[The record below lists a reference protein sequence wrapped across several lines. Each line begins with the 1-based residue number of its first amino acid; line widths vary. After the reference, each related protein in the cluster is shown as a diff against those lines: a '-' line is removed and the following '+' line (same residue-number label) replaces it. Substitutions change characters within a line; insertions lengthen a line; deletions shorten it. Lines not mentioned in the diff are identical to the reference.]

1 MKHQILIFLS
11 CVNLVLSHPMVIP
24 IYGTGPYFMTL
35 FSEDRVTR
43 DYNMTFI
50 SSQDFK
56 TNKVFLSHEI
66 PISNRIEIHRKNSLF
81 LYHPQISIHPTFM
94 ELSPDTATGS
104 LIHCTE
110 KTKYACS
117 FRHSD
122 GNLVHLFTPGP
133 ARVPL
138 HVYESEH
145 IEFNGFT
152 WSPKQYEI
160 SSDGS
165 YHIDETFLETHTVW
179 FDFGDT
185 YKVRISDA
193 HGDDNMNNWV
203 VIPLFCFFFVYIFYQ
218 TSILKS
224 ISNTKSVCESEDIHY
239 FTNNNGN
246 RKGTPRTLPPIIHLF
261 ALSTYFFQIHHP
273 WRLFGFVLST
283 TLFLTSKFFDKWIV
297 DMLWEMS
304 ILDAIW
310 NCVSF
315 AHLRINDYS
324 LSISMYIFYFST
336 STCWKLYL
344 KPRNVKLT
352 RSALVVITTMFINY
366 WMFFCFENVIPWVDL
381 YIVSMYQLNNA
392 VAIYILLHLV
402 IITYAAHVNTRWTE
416 FSLIVSKLQ
425 TAF

>member
-1 MKHQILIFLS
+1 M
-11 CVNLVLSHPMVIP
+11 
-24 IYGTGPYFMTL
+24 
-35 FSEDRVTR
+35 D
-43 DYNMTFI
+43 
-50 SSQDFK
+50 
-56 TNKVFLSHEI
+56 
-66 PISNRIEIHRKNSLF
+66 
-81 LYHPQISIHPTFM
+81 
-94 ELSPDTATGS
+94 LSPDPTDHRGNGNGN
-104 LIHCTE
+104 LINCTE

-117 FRHSD
+117 FRHTD
-122 GNLVHLFTPGP
+122 GNLVHLFTPGV

-138 HVYESEH
+138 NVYENEEKVQH
-145 IEFNGFT
+145 IQFDGFSWFPT
-152 WSPKQYEI
+152 EVEM

-165 YHIDETFLETHTVW
+165 YYIDETFLETHTVS
-179 FDFGDT
+179 FINPNPNPNQNQNRYT
-185 YKVRISDA
+185 QQVIISDA

-203 VIPLFCFFFVYIFYQ
+203 VFPLCIFFFVYIYYQ
-218 TSILKS
+218 TSQLKS
-224 ISNTKSVCESEDIHY
+224 ITDTESICESEDIHY
-239 FTNNNGN
+239 FTGNNFINQRWKSGFV
-246 RKGTPRTLPPIIHLF
+246 KRTVIHAF
-261 ALSTYFFQIHHP
+261 ALSTYFFQLYHP
-273 WRLFGFVLST
+273 WRMIGFVFNT
-283 TLFLTSKFFDKWIV
+283 TLFVASNYFDKWIV
-297 DMLWEMS
+297 DILWKMS

-324 LSISMYIFYFST
+324 LFISMYIFYCSC

-352 RSALVVITTMFINY
+352 RSALIVITTMFINY

-425 TAF
+425 TA